1 MYSTL
6 ERKYQRLQKD
16 LRGGVIALG
25 GILCTGTLWYWQV
38 EKWSLLDAAY
48 MTVFTLATVGY
59 GELQPLSQRGR
70 MFTICLILMG
80 VIVIGF
86 IVNRFTEALIQGYF
100 QEGARIRQ
108 QRRLVDSLIGHYILC
123 GFGRIGR
130 QIALE
135 FEAENIP
142 FVVIDS
148 AVQSVEA
155 ALALGYTAVQGDA
168 TLDETLLNVG

>member
-6 ERKYQRLQKD
+6 EQKYQRLQKD
-16 LRGGVIALG
+16 LRSGVIALG

-38 EKWSLLDAAY
+38 EKWSLLDATY

-59 GELQPLSQRGR
+59 GELQPLSKRGR

-100 QEGARIRQ
+100 QEGARIR
-108 QRRLVDSLIGHYILC
+108 
-123 GFGRIGR
+123 
-130 QIALE
+130 
-135 FEAENIP
+135 
-142 FVVIDS
+142 
-148 AVQSVEA
+148 
-155 ALALGYTAVQGDA
+155 
-168 TLDETLLNVG
+168 